1 MNDMRLSE
9 KLHLLR
15 WQHKLSMQD
24 ISDRTGLA
32 KSHLSNVER
41 GKSEPGVGVI
51 VTLAHVF
58 GVSVGDMLND
68 VDLSEYDRA
77 ADAADGRK
85 RGER

>member
-1 MNDMRLSE
+1 MRLND
-9 KLHLLR
+9 KIHMLR

-41 GKSEPGVGVI
+41 GKTEPGIGVV
-51 VTLAHVF
+51 VTLARLF
-58 GVSVGDMLND
+58 GVSVGEMLAD